1 MKIVINRCYGGFD
14 LSDKAKEMLGIKYE
28 TEIER
33 NDPRLVAVVEE
44 LGKKANTWVSSLKI
58 VEIPDDVD
66 WVIEEYDGL
75 EWVSEKH
82 RTWR

>member
-14 LSDKAKEMLGIKYE
+14 LSDKAKEILGIKYG
-28 TEIER
+28 TEIKR
-33 NDPRLVAVVEE
+33 NDPRLVAIVEE
-44 LGKKANTWVSSLKI
+44 LGNEANTWGSSLKI

-66 WVIEEYDGL
+66 WIIEDYDGV

-82 RTWR
+82 RTWS

>member
-1 MKIVINRCYGGFD
+1 MKVVINRCYGEFD
-14 LSDKAKEMLGIKYE
+14 LSDKAKEILGIEYE

-44 LGKKANTWVSSLKI
+44 LGDEANTWCSSLKI
-58 VEIPDDVD
+58 VEIPEDVD
-66 WVIEEYDGL
+66 WVIEDYDGL

-82 RTWR
+82 RTWS